1 MKKKSTKKVTK
12 KSLKTLKAKRA
23 SKVKRKKYV
32 TAGTVRNTGMPGGQ
46 TLNLPKSKKRRSFKR

>member
-1 MKKKSTKKVTK
+1 MRMKKKSTKKVTK

-32 TAGTVRNTGMPGGQ
+32 TEIRNC
-46 TLNLPKSKKRRSFKR
+46 RRVVIPVVKTE